1 MTLLNKL
8 RYRRAV
14 NLEKN
19 EKRSPIM
26 ATTEYELQ
34 NLCRSKG
41 LDWDTM
47 TQKSREEFV
56 ENLIGIPNPKKE
68 TIE

>member
-8 RYRRAV
+8 RYRRV
-14 NLEKN
+14 LDLTKED
-19 EKRSPIM
+19 ERTPIM

-34 NLCRSKG
+34 NLCKSKG

-56 ENLIGIPNPKKE
+56 EDLIGMKIP
-68 TIE
+68 